1 MLTKLR
7 EYHELARRGIQY
19 TCLVMIDLDHFKHIN
34 DSYGHQTG
42 DRVLT
47 ECVGHLLHHI
57 RIYDKVFRYGG
68 EEFLLVMPATDIA
81 TAYQITERLRQGIAA
96 ITIQGPQDERI
107 SVTASFGL
115 TLLDPDVVVEQSI
128 DRADG
133 AMYAAKSAG
142 RNCTRVW
149 ELSMDNG

>member
-1 MLTKLR
+1 
-7 EYHELARRGIQY
+7 
-19 TCLVMIDLDHFKHIN
+19 MIDLDHFKHIN